1 MNRTEWQYEECES
14 SQIDENL
21 IKFTDSVY
29 ERLDDLVDLI
39 PDSSILN
46 GFFRDS
52 LITVSQLPPYQSTP
66 APSPVPTRNT
76 NTANKT
82 QLKKLEYRLLK
93 Y

>member
-46 GFFRDS
+46 
-52 LITVSQLPPYQSTP
+52 
-66 APSPVPTRNT
+66 
-76 NTANKT
+76 
-82 QLKKLEYRLLK
+82 
-93 Y
+93 